1 MSLRERRV
9 RRLATTAL
17 EAAARNEHDE
27 ALQLLDEAVD
37 VARRL
42 PLSVLADQLHVRA
55 FVLGDAGRDRECV
68 EAARLAIDVRSA
80 VDAPSPRD
88 VASLADSWETLSI
101 HLLRLD
107 DHDGASAALD
117 RADEL
122 RSAPDADPADVTRGL
137 LNRVGLLQRQGR
149 TAEAQAAALELVR
162 VSRDRGFDAAL
173 ADPAFASGL
182 VNVAVALRFSGQW
195 REALSVM
202 AHAVTEL
209 RIAALVDPAFEPDLA
224 VALDNQS
231 LMLMETG
238 DPAGGLVPGE
248 EALRLGET
256 LAARLPA
263 VHEAGLAASLLNQSV
278 LLGKVGR
285 HDESIAL
292 SARCVELRRRAL
304 ARRRDADRAPL
315 ANALASAAWSRLLGG
330 RPAEALPLVAEAREL
345 WEALMDRDPVRHRR
359 FVAAFL
365 DTEASVHDALGRPA
379 EVLAVQ
385 AELLAHVEALL
396 EENREG
402 YGDLCAELL
411 LESARRHE
419 RLEDRAGALTHASTA
434 VDLLTELSAEQAAA
448 HAARLDEA
456 RELRDRLVSRP

>member
-1 MSLRERRV
+1 
-9 RRLATTAL
+9 
-17 EAAARNEHDE
+17 
-27 ALQLLDEAVD
+27 
-37 VARRL
+37 
-42 PLSVLADQLHVRA
+42 
-55 FVLGDAGRDRECV
+55 V
-68 EAARLAIDVRSA
+68 EAARLSIDVRGA
-80 VDAPSPRD
+80 VEAPSTHD
-88 VASLADSWETLSI
+88 VAALADTWETMSI

-107 DHDGASAALD
+107 DHEGASAALD

-137 LNRVGLLQRQGR
+137 LNRIGLLQRQGR
-149 TAEAQAAALELVR
+149 TAEAQAAALALVR
-162 VSRDRGFDAAL
+162 VSHDRGFEAAL
-173 ADPAFASGL
+173 GDPAFASGL

-248 EALRLGET
+248 EALRLRET
-256 LAARLPA
+256 LAGRLPA
-263 VHEAGLAASLLNQSV
+263 VHEADLAASLLNQSV

-285 HDESIAL
+285 LDESIAL
-292 SARCVELRRRAL
+292 TDRCVELRRRAL
-304 ARRRDADRAPL
+304 ARRPDADRAPL
-315 ANALASAAWSRLLGG
+315 ANALASAAWSRVLGG
-330 RPAEALPLVAEAREL
+330 RPREALPLVAEARGL
-345 WEALMDRDPVRHRR
+345 WEVLLTRDPLRHRR

-365 DTEASVHDALGRPA
+365 DTEASVHEAMGRTE
-379 EVLAVQ
+379 EVLSVH

-396 EENREG
+396 VENREG

-411 LESARRHE
+411 LETARRHE
-419 RLEDRAGALTHASTA
+419 RLEDGAGALTHAGTA
-434 VDLLTELSAEQAAA
+434 VDLLTELSADQAEA
-448 HAARLDEA
+448 HAARLAEA
-456 RELRDRLVSRP
+456 REFRDRVAAQP

>member
-1 MSLRERRV
+1 VSLRERRV

-17 EAAARNEHDE
+17 EVAARNEHDE
-27 ALQLLDEAVD
+27 ALRLLDEAID

-42 PLSVLADQLHVRA
+42 PLSVLADQLHLRA
-55 FVLGDAGRDRECV
+55 FVLGEAGRDRQCV

-80 VDAPSPRD
+80 VEAPSPHD
-88 VASLADSWETLSI
+88 IGALADTWETLSI

-107 DHDGASAALD
+107 DHEGAATALD
-117 RADEL
+117 RADAL
-122 RSAPDADPADVTRGL
+122 RSAPDTDPADVTRGL
-137 LNRVGLLQRQGR
+137 LNRVALLQRQGR
-149 TAEAQAAALELVR
+149 MAEARAAALELVR
-162 VSRDRGFDAAL
+162 VTRDRGLDAAL
-173 ADPAFASGL
+173 ADPGFASAL
-182 VNVAVALRFSGQW
+182 VNVAVALRFSGHW

-209 RIAALVDPAFEPDLA
+209 RIAAIVDPALEPDLA
-224 VALDNQS
+224 AALDNQS

-248 EALRLGET
+248 EALRLREM
-256 LAARLPA
+256 LAGRLPA
-263 VHEAGLAASLLNQSV
+263 VHEADLTASLLNQSV

-304 ARRRDADRAPL
+304 ARRRDADQAPL
-315 ANALASAAWSRLLGG
+315 ANALASAAWSRVIAG

-345 WEALMDRDPVRHRR
+345 WDALLARDPVRHRR

-365 DTEASVHDALGRPA
+365 DTEASVHDALGRTA

-385 AELLAHVEALL
+385 AELLEHVEVLL
-396 EENREG
+396 AENREG

-419 RLEDRAGALTHASTA
+419 RMEDPTGALTHASTA
-434 VDLLTELSAEQAAA
+434 VDLLTELSAEQAEA
-448 HAARLDEA
+448 HAARLAEA
-456 RELRDRLVSRP
+456 RELRDRVAARS